1 MWINLVNNFW
11 KRPPTRIL
19 VLFNMVTPQETIDQ
33 ELRDEVIS
41 EAQNY
46 GKVLVWKWD
55 DFLCEK
61 FCFRVVKYVK

>member
-1 MWINLVNNFW
+1 
-11 KRPPTRIL
+11 
-19 VLFNMVTPQETIDQ
+19 MVTPQETIDQ